1 MVSGS
6 AIQQGTLGNGKLV
19 TLHKAL
25 SIIPT
30 HPLALHLVA
39 SGEFSSARIARPIV
53 HLLRSHHL
61 ISDPTIA
68 RLVPS
73 SDENEPVTRV
83 GYPYGSDPDWIAF
96 VRGALLAYSQPAGG
110 SLENTSPTVVV
121 VSSGPHWHFN
131 HFAHVAAEDA
141 DDAMLAG
148 YGGMVDSVIGALPN
162 DVNLRLIVRAT
173 NPVADTCSADA
184 SQRPSTSST
193 HEPNLIP
200 PPIRYNYH
208 LFPHFDELW
217 RAAIEGYGRRHATRV
232 EMLDDGPMM
241 GKRLEAKKGPT
252 KGDCLHFCIPALYET
267 ARILMEHVLST

>member
-1 MVSGS
+1 MVQGS

-19 TLHKAL
+19 TLHKAISL
-25 SIIPT
+25 VPT
-30 HPLALHLVA
+30 HPLALELVE
-39 SGEFSSARIARPIV
+39 SGEFSSERIARPIV

-61 ISDPTIA
+61 ISDPTIS

-73 SDENEPVTRV
+73 SDANELVTRV

-96 VRGALLAYSQPAGG
+96 VRGALKAYPQPASG
-110 SLENTSPTVVV
+110 SLENSSPTVVV

-148 YGGMVDSVIGALPN
+148 YEGMVNNVVSSLPN
-162 DVNLRLIVRAT
+162 DANLHVVVHAT
-173 NPVADTCSADA
+173 NPVADACSADA

-193 HEPNLIP
+193 HEPNFIP
-200 PPIRYNYH
+200 APLRYNYH
-208 LFPHFDELW
+208 LFPLYDGLW
-217 RAAIEGYGRRHATRV
+217 RAAIERYGTRATRV
-232 EMLDDGPMM
+232 EMLDDGHMM

-267 ARILMEHVLST
+267 SRILMQHIL